1 MLASTSP
8 VNQRL
13 AAFGLWLRDHQRAIR
28 ATQWLV
34 VAFYLLLVAV
44 PAFLPLPGDDA
55 RIVNNLTVFAQFLFW
70 GIWWPF
76 VLLSMILVGRSWCGI
91 FCPEGALSE
100 WASRHGRGASV
111 PRWAKWRG
119 WPFTAFC
126 LTTIFGQ
133 LVSVYQYPKAALLVL
148 GGSTVAAMLIG
159 FAYGKGKRIWCR
171 HLCPVNGVFGLLSRL
186 APLHMQVDRDHW
198 AGTAQRKVIPVNCAP
213 LVDIRRMQG
222 PSECHMC
229 GRCAGHRDA
238 VQLTLRAPNR
248 EIATLDGQRASGW
261 DLMLLI
267 YGLLGVAVGAFQW
280 TASPWFIAA
289 KQAAAEWLIEH
300 DILWPLADNAPWW
313 LLTHYPDKND
323 VFSWLDGAAI
333 CAYIV
338 GVALLLGS
346 WVLLWLA
353 AAAGTQPGRLRANTI
368 RLGYALTPLAGCGV
382 FLGLSALTV
391 SMLKTEGLVLHWL
404 PQARMALLGL
414 AAAWT
419 VWLAGRQLWPAGAG
433 RALAGT
439 LLLLPG
445 VAGVIWAWSLL
456 FFIW

>member
-186 APLHMQVDRDHW
+186 APLHMQVDRDRW

-353 AAAGTQPGRLRANTI
+353 AAAGTQPGKLRTNSV

-404 PQARMALLGL
+404 PQARILLLGL
-414 AAAWT
+414 AATWT
-419 VWLAGRQLWPAGAG
+419 IWLAGRQLWPAGAW

>member
-1 MLASTSP
+1 
-8 VNQRL
+8 
-13 AAFGLWLRDHQRAIR
+13 
-28 ATQWLV
+28 
-34 VAFYLLLVAV
+34 
-44 PAFLPLPGDDA
+44 
-55 RIVNNLTVFAQFLFW
+55 
-70 GIWWPF
+70 
-76 VLLSMILVGRSWCGI
+76 
-91 FCPEGALSE
+91 
-100 WASRHGRGASV
+100 
-111 PRWAKWRG
+111 
-119 WPFTAFC
+119 
-126 LTTIFGQ
+126 
-133 LVSVYQYPKAALLVL
+133 
-148 GGSTVAAMLIG
+148 
-159 FAYGKGKRIWCR
+159 
-171 HLCPVNGVFGLLSRL
+171 
-186 APLHMQVDRDHW
+186 
-198 AGTAQRKVIPVNCAP
+198 
-213 LVDIRRMQG
+213 
-222 PSECHMC
+222 
-229 GRCAGHRDA
+229 
-238 VQLTLRAPNR
+238 
-248 EIATLDGQRASGW
+248 
-261 DLMLLI
+261 MLLI

-333 CAYIV
+333 CAYIL

-353 AAAGTQPGRLRANTI
+353 AAAGTQPGKLRANSI

-404 PQARMALLGL
+404 PQARMLLLGL

-419 VWLAGRQLWPAGAG
+419 IWLAGRQLWPSGAW